1 MNCCRSPDRH
11 WGKNISHEFEML
23 IDAMCR
29 SSINYVVNNQ
39 DKGVKILKALPFG
52 DAFSSVDVLNRI
64 KFPNIAAMFP

>member
-1 MNCCRSPDRH
+1 
-11 WGKNISHEFEML
+11 
-23 IDAMCR
+23 MCR